1 MIIIKTY
8 LFLIKHGFKGK
19 QHVSSW
25 SKNKTTQKPYM
36 VIKNLIR
43 IINKKNMRWCMHLNG
58 KLILWKVQNL
68 NDLNLIKIKHVKF
81 YSPFVNK

>member
-1 MIIIKTY
+1 
-8 LFLIKHGFKGK
+8 
-19 QHVSSW
+19 
-25 SKNKTTQKPYM
+25 
-36 VIKNLIR
+36 
-43 IINKKNMRWCMHLNG
+43 MRWCMHLNG

>member
-36 VIKNLIR
+36 VIKDLIR
-43 IINKKNMRWCMHLNG
+43 IINK
-58 KLILWKVQNL
+58 
-68 NDLNLIKIKHVKF
+68 
-81 YSPFVNK
+81 